1 MFLFW
6 KKANTFHKYCP
17 AATWLTVG
25 AKLVLI
31 YKVENS
37 TFWKLT
43 NIAICLISA
52 AVSVTFNSKRAFCGL
67 PGAARTTAPEE
78 NCPPDTC
85 PLDDYP
91 LDDCPTP
98 QIIALKQFSLRK
110 TAPCTI
116 VPEENCPQGKLTP
129 GQLPPHHII
138 SLENN
143 CPHSSK
149 LPSKSTTSELK
160 KTMYCLRVHGII
172 VKQKN
177 ITLIT

>member
-17 AATWLTVG
+17 AAIWLTVG

-52 AVSVTFNSKRAFCGL
+52 AVSITFNSKRAFCGL
-67 PGAARTTAPEE
+67 PRGVRTTAPEE

-85 PLDDYP
+85 PLDD
-91 LDDCPTP
+91 CPTP
-98 QIIALKQFSLRK
+98 RIIAPKQFSPRK
-110 TAPCTI
+110 IAPCTI
-116 VPEENCPQGKLTP
+116 APKENCLQGKVSP
-129 GQLPPHHII
+129 RQLPPHHKIP
-138 SLENN
+138 LENN
-143 CPHSSK
+143 CSHSSK
-149 LPSKSTTSELK
+149 LPLKSTTSELK
-160 KTMYCLRVHGII
+160 KTMHCLRVHEIT

-177 ITLIT
+177 ITHIT